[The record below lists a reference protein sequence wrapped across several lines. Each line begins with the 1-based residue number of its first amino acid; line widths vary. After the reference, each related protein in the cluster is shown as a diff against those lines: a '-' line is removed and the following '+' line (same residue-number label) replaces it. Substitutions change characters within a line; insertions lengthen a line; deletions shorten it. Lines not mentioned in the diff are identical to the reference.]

1 MCHPFAD
8 GGLGIRKITTFNKA
22 LLGKWLWRYGVE
34 ETRLWRRVIALKF
47 GEELGGRG
55 GGACSKSHRAFG
67 KVGRFLLSFFP
78 LRLVWGVEFDFD
90 MIIGVEINR

>member
-1 MCHPFAD
+1 MESCD
-8 GGLGIRKITTFNKA
+8 RIEIWGGIG
-22 LLGKWLWRYGVE
+22 
-34 ETRLWRRVIALKF
+34 
-47 GEELGGRG
+47 GEG
-55 GGACSKSHRAFG
+55 GGASSKSHRAFG

>member
-1 MCHPFAD
+1 MEACD
-8 GGLGIRKITTFNKA
+8 RIEIWGGMG
-22 LLGKWLWRYGVE
+22 
-34 ETRLWRRVIALKF
+34 
-47 GEELGGRG
+47 GEGG
-55 GGACSKSHRAFG
+55 GGASSKSHRAFG

>member
-1 MCHPFAD
+1 MEACD
-8 GGLGIRKITTFNKA
+8 RIEIWGGIWG
-22 LLGKWLWRYGVE
+22 GV
-34 ETRLWRRVIALKF
+34 
-47 GEELGGRG
+47 
-55 GGACSKSHRAFG
+55 GASSKSHRAFG